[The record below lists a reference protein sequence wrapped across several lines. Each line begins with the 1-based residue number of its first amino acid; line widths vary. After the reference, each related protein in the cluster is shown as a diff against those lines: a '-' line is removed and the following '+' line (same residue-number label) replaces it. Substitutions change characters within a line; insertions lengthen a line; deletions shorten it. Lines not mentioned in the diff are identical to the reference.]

1 MNIKLVFLND
11 FIVYYYYYTLFAIF
25 GSSHFW
31 MTLVPS
37 FNSLTLKNNTAEK
50 YRSVFPFPYFN
61 ALQSKI
67 FDEVGRIFIMIG
79 QLF

>member
-1 MNIKLVFLND
+1 
-11 FIVYYYYYTLFAIF
+11 
-25 GSSHFW
+25 